1 MRLFFLTILV
11 ALLYV
16 PIYSSPILCS
26 VDSEN
31 NFEFVISHV
40 HIFEDTS
47 NSVTIQDI
55 LNHNK
60 NIVFTEMQE
69 NFVNLGFT
77 QSAYWLQITIQN
89 NTPKET
95 GYLLQY
101 LYPLINTI
109 SFYKTQQKYVLDS
122 IQTGENYPHTSRII
136 FSNYFVFS
144 MDVPANSE
152 YVFYIRLYNSG
163 ETLRIPFKIEKK
175 SARADYG
182 NKKTFIDSLF
192 YGYLIFAIAFN
203 LFLFILIRRKIY
215 FYLSA
220 FLITMTLFL
229 LVIQGY
235 AFQYLWP
242 NSPLFSNHS
251 LVLFSQLSSFAIL
264 EFANVFLKNTRRI
277 RIISYIL
284 IGIGISIL
292 ICNYIPG
299 ILQYSV
305 LSANLYAFITSS
317 FILTIS
323 IIQYTKNK
331 TLYNLI
337 FLYSFACVIISVL
350 IYILRNLGILG
361 VSFITEHALKTGL
374 ALQATFIS
382 IATIIQFRDMLV
394 ETNKF
399 LENMIGL
406 RTKKIS
412 EQNALLHTQNKTIKN
427 QYEEIKKSIEYAKR
441 LQHAVLP
448 NKYRFSSVFKDH
460 FILFKPKDVVS
471 GDFYW
476 IYEKKQ
482 KTYIVAADC
491 TGHGVP
497 GGFLS
502 MLGISFLNQIIIR
515 KRDIRPHEIVNKLA
529 ILFAETIANY
539 EDKISRDSMD
549 ISICLIHHDT
559 NQLEYAG
566 ANNSLIL
573 IRDNTL
579 QELSVDKRSLHKE
592 FLTEHF
598 SFSGKCIDLLPHDKV
613 YLFTDGFY
621 DQFGEQNNKRISKRL
636 FKSLLLEHS
645 NKPMAEQYEVFDTFF
660 TQWKGTTEQI
670 DDVLIIGFEL

>member
-1 MRLFFLTILV
+1 
-11 ALLYV
+11 
-16 PIYSSPILCS
+16 
-26 VDSEN
+26 
-31 NFEFVISHV
+31 
-40 HIFEDTS
+40 
-47 NSVTIQDI
+47 
-55 LNHNK
+55 
-60 NIVFTEMQE
+60 
-69 NFVNLGFT
+69 
-77 QSAYWLQITIQN
+77 
-89 NTPKET
+89 
-95 GYLLQY
+95 
-101 LYPLINTI
+101 
-109 SFYKTQQKYVLDS
+109 
-122 IQTGENYPHTSRII
+122 
-136 FSNYFVFS
+136 
-144 MDVPANSE
+144 
-152 YVFYIRLYNSG
+152 
-163 ETLRIPFKIEKK
+163 
-175 SARADYG
+175 
-182 NKKTFIDSLF
+182 
-192 YGYLIFAIAFN
+192 
-203 LFLFILIRRKIY
+203 
-215 FYLSA
+215 
-220 FLITMTLFL
+220 
-229 LVIQGY
+229 
-235 AFQYLWP
+235 
-242 NSPLFSNHS
+242 
-251 LVLFSQLSSFAIL
+251 
-264 EFANVFLKNTRRI
+264 
-277 RIISYIL
+277 
-284 IGIGISIL
+284 
-292 ICNYIPG
+292 
-299 ILQYSV
+299 
-305 LSANLYAFITSS
+305 
-317 FILTIS
+317 
-323 IIQYTKNK
+323 
-331 TLYNLI
+331 
-337 FLYSFACVIISVL
+337 
-350 IYILRNLGILG
+350 
-361 VSFITEHALKTGL
+361 
-374 ALQATFIS
+374 
-382 IATIIQFRDMLV
+382 
-394 ETNKF
+394 
-399 LENMIGL
+399 
-406 RTKKIS
+406 
-412 EQNALLHTQNKTIKN
+412 LHTQNKTIKN

>member
-1 MRLFFLTILV
+1 MIG
-11 ALLYV
+11 YSV
-16 PIYSSPILCS
+16 PIICNPDNQNEYEFSINHVQIL
-26 VDSEN
+26 
-31 NFEFVISHV
+31 
-40 HIFEDTS
+40 EDTT
-47 NSVTIQDI
+47 NTITIHDI
-55 LNHNK
+55 LKNQNK
-60 NIVFTEMQE
+60 IAFTEMQE
-69 NFVNLGFT
+69 NFKNYGFT
-77 QSAYWLQITIQN
+77 QSTFWLKIHIQN
-89 NTPKET
+89 NSPKEN
-95 GYLLQY
+95 GYLLHFS
-101 LYPLINTI
+101 YPLINTLH
-109 SFYKTQQKYVLDS
+109 FYSTCENTVIDS
-122 IQTGENYPHTSRII
+122 IITGENYPHESRMVY
-136 FSNYFVFS
+136 SNFFVFTL
-144 MDVPANSE
+144 DVPANSE
-152 YVFYIRLYNSG
+152 RVFYIRLYNSG
-163 ETLRIPFKIEKK
+163 ETLRIPLKIEKK

-182 NKKTFIDSLF
+182 NKKTFTDSLF

-215 FYLSA
+215 FYLTA
-220 FLITMTLFL
+220 FLITMTIFL

-242 NSPLFSNHS
+242 ESPVFSNHS

-264 EFANVFLKNTRRI
+264 EFANVFLKNNRRI
-277 RIISYIL
+277 RITSYIL
-284 IGIGISIL
+284 IGFGVTIL
-292 ICNYIPG
+292 LCNYIPG

-305 LSANLYAFITSS
+305 LAANVYAFITSS
-317 FILTIS
+317 FILVVS

-337 FLYSFACVIISVL
+337 FLYSFICVIISVL
-350 IYILRNLGILG
+350 IYILRNLGVLG
-361 VSFITEHALKTGL
+361 VSFFTEHALKSGL

-382 IATIIQFRDMLV
+382 IATIIQLREMLI

-399 LENMIGL
+399 LEKMIGL

-412 EQNALLHTQNKTIKN
+412 EQNALLHTQNKTIKQ
-427 QYEEIKKSIEYAKR
+427 QYDEIKKSIEYAKR
-441 LQHAVLP
+441 LQNAVLP

-460 FILFKPKDVVS
+460 FILYKPKDVVS

-559 NQLEYAG
+559 NLMEYAG

-573 IRDNTL
+573 IRNNNI
-579 QELSVDKRSLHKE
+579 QELTVDKRSLHKE

-598 SFSGKCIDLLPHDKV
+598 SFSNHTIELVPNDKI

-621 DQFGEQNNKRISKRL
+621 DQFGEQNNKRISKRQ
-636 FKSLLLEHS
+636 FKSLLLENS
-645 NKPMAEQYEVFDTFF
+645 NKPMNTQQEVFDTFF
-660 TQWKGTTEQI
+660 TQWKGKSEQI